1 MNALTLFPRLLASP
15 DPDCG
20 LVKAAQRGDPL
31 AFDRLVRRHE
41 GALLGFLNAR
51 LLSEEA
57 AREVGQEALLAA
69 WEQIQR
75 FSGQSRFKTWLFGI
89 ASHKAADYLRKH
101 HGPRQMLPLE
111 EVLELH
117 HTSEAAWD
125 ADPQRLIDRTERELR
140 VRDAVSRLPE
150 SQRQMIELYYFGEL
164 TLREIAGLLGL
175 NLSTLKYQF
184 YQAHRTLRPALG
196 ELLDVLP
203 PASGRAPRPGH
214 RGATSRPDAPPCS
227 PERPIHEL

>member
-1 MNALTLFPRLLASP
+1 MNALTLFPRLLGSP
-15 DPDCG
+15 DPDSG
-20 LVKAAQRGDPL
+20 LVKAAQQGDVL

-57 AREVGQEALLAA
+57 AREVGQECLLAA

-75 FSGQSRFKTWLFGI
+75 FNGQSRFKTWLFGI
-89 ASHKAADYLRKH
+89 ASHKATDYLRKH
-101 HGPRQMLPLE
+101 HSARRPMPIE
-111 EVLELH
+111 EALELYH
-117 HTSEAAWD
+117 ASEAAWD

-140 VRDAVSRLPE
+140 VRDAVSRLPDQ
-150 SQRQMIELYYFGEL
+150 QRQMIELYYFGEL
-164 TLREIAGLLGL
+164 TLREIAGLLGI

-184 YQAHRTLRPALG
+184 YQAHRTLRPSLSD
-196 ELLDVLP
+196 LLEVLP
-203 PASGRAPRPGH
+203 PAPRPARNGTTPRADAAPRP
-214 RGATSRPDAPPCS
+214 